1 MITER
6 LIGFDLLKKLV
17 SIRVFYIFVLIIKVY
32 TMKDFF
38 EGIEWLVELVL
49 LQPLDALRALE
60 LDSWFLANI
69 LNWVFV
75 IVGFLAFLFWMKQLK
90 TFNDNNEENR
100 ESTSHSFLG

>member
-1 MITER
+1 
-6 LIGFDLLKKLV
+6 
-17 SIRVFYIFVLIIKVY
+17 
-32 TMKDFF
+32 MKDFF

>member
-17 SIRVFYIFVLIIKVY
+17 SIGVFYIFVLTIKVY

-49 LQPLDALRALE
+49 LQPLDALRTLE

-75 IVGFLAFLFWMKQLK
+75 IVGFLAFLYWMKQLK